1 VHESV
6 VAAKKNQSGG
16 LQTAVDVTITLTS
29 SSSSFLV
36 LPLCF
41 SNREVGEPLGT
52 TAASLLRKI
61 IIIIFFFF
69 LLQFPPQPACFSC
82 SFINFCMLI
91 MKD

>member
-1 VHESV
+1 
-6 VAAKKNQSGG
+6 
-16 LQTAVDVTITLTS
+16 
-29 SSSSFLV
+29 